1 MRESAIR
8 LAEQGGCAYHYR
20 MAPALESKGALQ
32 SVFLVRSEHL
42 NHQGHLFGGALM
54 AEIDTVAY
62 CLLRREFGAKTF
74 VTRAAEI
81 SFERPAMLGDFITF
95 EAELGGLG
103 TTSARVLVRGWVQ
116 DHLIGTATLVYVNLG
131 PDGRKQPLQG

>member
-1 MRESAIR
+1 MNPSI
-8 LAEQGGCAYHYR
+8 
-20 MAPALESKGALQ
+20 Q

-62 CLLRREFGAKTF
+62 CLLRREFGTKML

-81 SFERPAMLGDFITF
+81 SFERPATLGDAITF
-95 EAELGGLG
+95 EAVLGRIGH
-103 TTSARVLVRGWVQ
+103 TSVSVSVRGTIQ
-116 DHLIGTATLVYVNLG
+116 GELIGAATLVFVNVG
-131 PDGRKQPLQG
+131 PDGHKAPLLP

>member
-1 MRESAIR
+1 M
-8 LAEQGGCAYHYR
+8 
-20 MAPALESKGALQ
+20 SKKGDGTGFMKKKIQ

-54 AEIDTVAY
+54 AEIDTVGY

-81 SFERPAMLGDFITF
+81 AFERPARLGDAITF
-95 EAELGGLG
+95 EAELGKAG
-103 TTSARVLVRGWVQ
+103 TTSVRVLVRGWVQ
-116 DHLIGTATLVYVNLG
+116 RHLIGSATLVYVNLG
-131 PDGRKQPLQG
+131 PDGRKQAIQE